1 MIVAETERLTLRHL
15 EEEDAP
21 FVLRQVNE
29 PSWLRFI
36 GDRGVR
42 NLADARRFVRDGPQA
57 SYARHGYGVWCVV
70 EKASGEPVGIC
81 GFVRRDALPEADVGF
96 AFLPEAWGKGYAT
109 ESARAAI
116 ALGRS
121 RHGLRRVIA
130 ITTEDNSASRR
141 VLDRLGFAP
150 AGTTRLPGE
159 ERELLLY
166 ALES

>member
-1 MIVAETERLTLRHL
+1 MIVAESERLTLRHL

-29 PSWLRFI
+29 PSWIRFI

-42 NLADARRFVRDGPQA
+42 NLDDARRYVRDGPQA
-57 SYARHGYGVWCVV
+57 SYARNGFGLWCVV
-70 EKASGEPVGIC
+70 EKASGEPMGIC
-81 GFVRRDALPEADVGF
+81 GFVRRDALPEPDVGF

-109 ESARAAI
+109 ESARTAI
-116 ALGRS
+116 ALGRA
-121 RHGLRRVIA
+121 RHGLRRILA

-141 VLDRLGFAP
+141 VLSRLGFAP

-159 ERELLLY
+159 ERELLLF
-166 ALES
+166 ALEP

>member
-42 NLADARRFVRDGPQA
+42 NLDDARRYVRDGPQA

-70 EKASGEPVGIC
+70 EKTSGEPVGIC

-96 AFLPEAWGKGYAT
+96 AFLPEAWGKGYAA

-116 ALGRS
+116 ALGRE

-141 VLDRLGFAP
+141 VLVRLGFTP

-166 ALES
+166 ALDT